1 MIRRPPRST
10 LFPYTTLFRS
20 PKSGA
25 RFSAG
30 PQTISGADALAF
42 VRQRDGLPRTDLD
55 RQVRQQVFLAGLI
68 RNVLSKDLLLDPG
81 RQRRLIE
88 QVGSSLTVDQGL
100 SLFDLAAQMQS
111 VRPGDITFQTDR
123 KSV

>member
-55 RQVRQQVFLAGLI
+55 RQVRQQVFLAGLL
-68 RNVLSKDLLLDPG
+68 RNMRSEEHTSELQSRQYLVCRLLLEKKNKT
-81 RQRRLIE
+81 RASRL
-88 QVGSSLTVDQGL
+88 
-100 SLFDLAAQMQS
+100 
-111 VRPGDITFQTDR
+111 
-123 KSV
+123 